1 MKPRHQRYILISRKV
16 HYVSAEVCA
25 ELEGF
30 MTIVRVDTYKTRA
43 EAEEWAKRFERM
55 KFTTT
60 IKTKYKL

>member
-16 HYVSAEVCA
+16 HYVSA